1 MICLVRLI
9 VAAVC
14 SLLIGVER
22 QTRMKGA
29 GSRTHM
35 MVSLGAALMTL
46 VSSYGFLPIVGAA
59 GVSVD
64 VSRVAASIAVGFL
77 GAGVI
82 FVHRGGAVG
91 LTTAAGLWTT
101 TGVGMAIGCGMY
113 APGITATALMLIAQV
128 LLRGVERREKMQV
141 TELAVGLTD
150 GKGDLVRLYDWLEQR
165 KITVREINLKRQEGS
180 SVKIVL
186 YIAMPRHFDKA
197 DFLRLQEDILGVQ
210 SVEI

>member
-1 MICLVRLI
+1 MPENIQMICLVRLI

-14 SLLIGVER
+14 GLLIGVER

-29 GSRTHM
+29 GPRTHDGFARCGTDDAGLLIWF
-35 MVSLGAALMTL
+35 SA
-46 VSSYGFLPIVGAA
+46 YGGAA

-64 VSRVAASIAVGFL
+64 VSRVAASIA
-77 GAGVI
+77 A
-82 FVHRGGAVG
+82 
-91 LTTAAGLWTT
+91 
-101 TGVGMAIGCGMY
+101 
-113 APGITATALMLIAQV
+113 
-128 LLRGVERREKMQV
+128 
-141 TELAVGLTD
+141 GLTD

-165 KITVREINLKRQEGS
+165 KITVREIDFKRQEGN

-197 DFLRLQEDILGVQ
+197 DFLRLQEDIPGVQ

>member
-1 MICLVRLI
+1 MPENIQMICLVRLI

-14 SLLIGVER
+14 GLLIG
-22 QTRMKGA
+22 
-29 GSRTHM
+29 
-35 MVSLGAALMTL
+35 
-46 VSSYGFLPIVGAA
+46 VGAA

-64 VSRVAASIAVGFL
+64 VSRVAASIAAGIGFL

-82 FVHRGGAVG
+82 FVHRGGVVG

-113 APGITATALMLIAQV
+113 APGVTAPALMLIAQV

-141 TELAVGLTD
+141 TELVVGLTD

-165 KITVREINLKRQEGS
+165 KITVREIDLKRQEGIS
-180 SVKIVL
+180 IKRISCGCRRISWVCSRLRYKRNSKAVWQKCWTAFVL
-186 YIAMPRHFDKA
+186 D
-197 DFLRLQEDILGVQ
+197 E
-210 SVEI
+210 

>member
-1 MICLVRLI
+1 GLRTPENIQMICLVRLL

-14 SLLIGVER
+14 GLLIGVER

-46 VSSYGFLPIVGAA
+46 VSSYGFLLIVGAA

-64 VSRVAASIAVGFL
+64 VSRVAASIAVG
-77 GAGVI
+77 
-82 FVHRGGAVG
+82 
-91 LTTAAGLWTT
+91 
-101 TGVGMAIGCGMY
+101 
-113 APGITATALMLIAQV
+113 
-128 LLRGVERREKMQV
+128 
-141 TELAVGLTD
+141 LTD
-150 GKGDLVRLYDWLEQR
+150 GKGDLVRLYDWLEQK
-165 KITVREINLKRQEGS
+165 KITVREIALKRQEGS

-186 YIAMPRHFDKA
+186 FIAMPRHFDKA
-197 DFLRLQEDILGVQ
+197 DFLRLQVDIPGVQ

>member
-1 MICLVRLI
+1 MRTYMLVCLGSCVVMMTGQNAYALYQ
-9 VAAVC
+9 A
-14 SLLIGVER
+14 GDP
-22 QTRMKGA
+22 TR
-29 GSRTHM
+29 
-35 MVSLGAALMTL
+35 LGAQV
-46 VSSYGFLPIVGAA
+46 VSGI
-59 GVSVD
+59 
-64 VSRVAASIAVGFL
+64 GFL
-77 GAGVI
+77 GAGTIVVTRYNQI
-82 FVHRGGAVG
+82 KG

-141 TELAVGLTD
+141 TELVVGLTD

-165 KITVREINLKRQEGS
+165 KITVREIDLKRQEGS

-197 DFLRLQEDILGVQ
+197 DFLRLQEDIPGVQ

>member
-1 MICLVRLI
+1 MPENIQMICLVRLI

-14 SLLIGVER
+14 GLLIGVER

-64 VSRVAASIAVGFL
+64 VSRVAASIA
-77 GAGVI
+77 A
-82 FVHRGGAVG
+82 
-91 LTTAAGLWTT
+91 
-101 TGVGMAIGCGMY
+101 
-113 APGITATALMLIAQV
+113 
-128 LLRGVERREKMQV
+128 
-141 TELAVGLTD
+141 GLTD

-165 KITVREINLKRQEGS
+165 KITVREIDLKRQEGIS
-180 SVKIVL
+180 IKRISCGCRRISRVCSRLRYKRNSKAVRQKCRMAFVL
-186 YIAMPRHFDKA
+186 I
-197 DFLRLQEDILGVQ
+197 Q
-210 SVEI
+210 